1 MKIKRE
7 ILGQTI
13 EIELTLTEVAD
24 AYEEAR
30 KSQIRDML
38 NDQLSLNLY
47 HDIPEETFEKL
58 VDECNEEWYE
68 IDADLGYNIYPA
80 VKAVIEKNK
89 GSLSRYKDEPYKMYE
104 IEGYYHKSITYT
116 VKAKSEE
123 DAERIFGQWKE
134 RNIEQLDM
142 DIADIDG
149 ELDWN
154 FPEECDGNP
163 DYADIEEDE

>member
-13 EIELTLTEVAD
+13 EIELTAIEVGD

-30 KSQIRDML
+30 KSQIRETL
-38 NDQLSLNLY
+38 NDRLSLDRY
-47 HDIPEETFEKL
+47 HDIPAEVFEKL
-58 VDECNEEWYE
+58 VHEANEEWYG
-68 IDADLGYNIYPA
+68 IDADTVSNIYPA
-80 VKAVIEKNK
+80 VCAVIERNEEF
-89 GSLSRYKDEPYKMYE
+89 LAQYKDKPYKLFE
-104 IEGYYHKSITYT
+104 FEGYYHKCIRYT

-123 DAERIFGQWKE
+123 DAERIFSRW
-134 RNIEQLDM
+134 RDYNTHQLDN

-149 ELDWN
+149 EIDWN
-154 FPEECDGNP
+154 FPEECEGNP